1 MQIAQR
7 IGGAGTGK
15 TTELL
20 RIMEAALESLGGD
33 PLKLG
38 FASFT
43 RAARAEAV
51 TRAAKAWGVDESLL
65 AVRGWFRTVHSTAY
79 RCLGVS
85 AGALLTEKQADI
97 EWLSNALGVKLGT
110 QMDDDVGRQ
119 SYIGDPT
126 VAAALNCWSLCRSS
140 LTPLDEVVKRARRVD
155 DSVPDYAAIVRIAE
169 RFETAKRLDDRID
182 FTDML
187 SRFAGVGVSPTDGV
201 FRRTPEGDLPEVS
214 AWLFDEQQDASPLLD
229 AACKRLIS
237 APTVKWC
244 YVVGDP
250 FQCQPAGT
258 PVLTANGYKPIE
270 TLDPKTDWLVA
281 FNKKDGV
288 FYGTGGGTK
297 FQTASRVVD
306 SGSLVEITFD
316 DGTKSVCT
324 ANHRWLVRTS
334 RKETY
339 ATYLMRKGDRWRIG
353 TVQMFANASEK
364 SVNKNGEFR
373 LKMRMNQEAA
383 DSVWVLKCFGTDR
396 EARMYEQIASCKY
409 GIPQVTFRAPWGK
422 TNLNKEFIDGV
433 FAGLG
438 DLFGNAVRCLQ
449 EHDLELDFPF
459 STKADRSKNGSKASR
474 FLQASN
480 ILPGI
485 HVVPKLLGGYFERRP
500 RNSGNRR
507 GARGVSNTVEWVGVH
522 SVRRLDA
529 GTPIRVYSLEVE
541 RHHTYVTANGIV
553 TGNCIYGFAGS
564 TAECFLAWDAVKKRT
579 MPKSYR
585 CPAPILELGEKC
597 LRRMHTGYF
606 DRKIAPADHAGS
618 ITELG
623 TIEDAIHRVDPRE
636 DWLLIART
644 NYQANRLFSEMALQ
658 GKPVKWTSS
667 TDGPTSRS
675 LGLQALYALEK
686 GEPVTGVQWS
696 RALELLPQ
704 KNREKETVIA
714 RGTKTAW
721 KKPETVASWD
731 LIFPNELEEVGATE
745 MLQAAIASGQW
756 VALVDRG
763 SEWRRQADKWGAE
776 LAAEPR
782 VRVGTIHSVKG
793 AEADNVALLT
803 TTSRRVEQSDE
814 DAAQHDEE
822 CRIAYVA
829 VTRTRRNLYVI
840 NEGRQGAPR
849 MEVL

>member
-1 MQIAQR
+1 MQIAR
-7 IGGAGTGK
+7 LIGGAGTGK

-51 TRAAKAWGVDESLL
+51 TRAAKAWGVEESLL
-65 AVRGWFRTVHSTAY
+65 SVRGWFRTVHSTAY
-79 RCLGVS
+79 RCLGVA

-187 SRFAGVGVSPTDGV
+187 MRFAGVGVSPTEGV
-201 FRRTPEGDLPEVS
+201 FHRTPEGDLPEVS

-229 AACKRLIS
+229 AACKRLVS
-237 APTVKWC
+237 APTVRWC

-250 FQCQPAGT
+250 FQA
-258 PVLTANGYKPIE
+258 
-270 TLDPKTDWLVA
+270 
-281 FNKKDGV
+281 
-288 FYGTGGGTK
+288 
-297 FQTASRVVD
+297 
-306 SGSLVEITFD
+306 
-316 DGTKSVCT
+316 
-324 ANHRWLVRTS
+324 
-334 RKETY
+334 
-339 ATYLMRKGDRWRIG
+339 
-353 TVQMFANASEK
+353 
-364 SVNKNGEFR
+364 
-373 LKMRMNQEAA
+373 
-383 DSVWVLKCFGTDR
+383 
-396 EARMYEQIASCKY
+396 
-409 GIPQVTFRAPWGK
+409 
-422 TNLNKEFIDGV
+422 
-433 FAGLG
+433 
-438 DLFGNAVRCLQ
+438 
-449 EHDLELDFPF
+449 
-459 STKADRSKNGSKASR
+459 
-474 FLQASN
+474 
-480 ILPGI
+480 
-485 HVVPKLLGGYFERRP
+485 
-500 RNSGNRR
+500 
-507 GARGVSNTVEWVGVH
+507 
-522 SVRRLDA
+522 
-529 GTPIRVYSLEVE
+529 
-541 RHHTYVTANGIV
+541 
-553 TGNCIYGFAGS
+553 IYGFAGS
-564 TAECFLAWDAVKKRT
+564 TAECFLTWDAAKART

-623 TIEDAIHRVDPRE
+623 TIEDAVHRVDPRE

-667 TDGPTSRS
+667 VDGPTSRS

-686 GEPVTGVQWS
+686 GEPVTGVQWAK
-696 RALELLPQ
+696 ALELLPQ

-721 KKPETVASWD
+721 KKPETVAAWD

-763 SEWRRQADKWGAE
+763 AEWRRQADKWGAE

-814 DAAQHDEE
+814 DAVQHDEE

-829 VTRTRRNLYVI
+829 VTRTRRNLFVI

>member
-1 MQIAQR
+1 MQIAQL

-20 RIMEAALESLGGD
+20 RIMEAALEALGGD

-51 TRAAKAWGVDESLL
+51 TRAAKAWGVEESLL
-65 AVRGWFRTVHSTAY
+65 SVRGWFRTVHSTVY
-79 RCLGVS
+79 RCLGVT

-119 SYIGDPT
+119 SYIGDPV
-126 VAAALNCWSLCRSS
+126 VASALNCWALCRSS
-140 LTPLDEVVKRARRVD
+140 LMPLDEVVRRARRAD

-169 RFETAKRLDDRID
+169 RYETAKRLDDRLD
-182 FTDML
+182 FSDML
-187 SRFAGVGVSPTDGV
+187 MRFAGVGVSPTEGV
-201 FRRTPEGDLPEVS
+201 FHRTPEGDLPEVA

-229 AACKRLIS
+229 AACKRLVS

-250 FQCQPAGT
+250 FQA
-258 PVLTANGYKPIE
+258 
-270 TLDPKTDWLVA
+270 
-281 FNKKDGV
+281 
-288 FYGTGGGTK
+288 
-297 FQTASRVVD
+297 
-306 SGSLVEITFD
+306 
-316 DGTKSVCT
+316 
-324 ANHRWLVRTS
+324 
-334 RKETY
+334 
-339 ATYLMRKGDRWRIG
+339 
-353 TVQMFANASEK
+353 
-364 SVNKNGEFR
+364 
-373 LKMRMNQEAA
+373 
-383 DSVWVLKCFGTDR
+383 
-396 EARMYEQIASCKY
+396 
-409 GIPQVTFRAPWGK
+409 
-422 TNLNKEFIDGV
+422 
-433 FAGLG
+433 
-438 DLFGNAVRCLQ
+438 
-449 EHDLELDFPF
+449 
-459 STKADRSKNGSKASR
+459 
-474 FLQASN
+474 
-480 ILPGI
+480 
-485 HVVPKLLGGYFERRP
+485 
-500 RNSGNRR
+500 
-507 GARGVSNTVEWVGVH
+507 
-522 SVRRLDA
+522 
-529 GTPIRVYSLEVE
+529 
-541 RHHTYVTANGIV
+541 
-553 TGNCIYGFAGS
+553 IYGFAGS
-564 TAECFLAWDAVKKRT
+564 SAECFLAWDAAKKRT

-585 CPAPILELGEKC
+585 CPAPILELGERC
-597 LRRMHTGYF
+597 LRRMHNGYF
-606 DRKIAPADHAGS
+606 DRGIAPADHEGS
-618 ITELG
+618 VTELG
-623 TIEDAIHRVDPRE
+623 SIEDAVRRVDPRE

-658 GKPVKWTSS
+658 GKPVKWTTSVE
-667 TDGPTSRS
+667 GPTSRS
-675 LGLQALYALEK
+675 LGLQALYVLEN
-686 GEPVTGVQWS
+686 GEPVTGLQWS
-696 RALELLPQ
+696 KALELLPQ
-704 KNREKETVIA
+704 KNRDKESVIS

-721 KKPETVASWD
+721 KKPETVAQWD

-763 SEWRRQADKWGAE
+763 AEWRRQADKWGAE

-829 VTRTRRNLYVI
+829 VTRARRNLYVI

>member
-1 MQIAQR
+1 MQIAQL

-110 QMDDDVGRQ
+110 QLDDDSGRQ
-119 SYIGDPT
+119 NYIGDPT

-187 SRFAGVGVSPTDGV
+187 SRFAGVGVSPTEGV

-250 FQCQPAGT
+250 FQA
-258 PVLTANGYKPIE
+258 
-270 TLDPKTDWLVA
+270 
-281 FNKKDGV
+281 
-288 FYGTGGGTK
+288 
-297 FQTASRVVD
+297 
-306 SGSLVEITFD
+306 
-316 DGTKSVCT
+316 
-324 ANHRWLVRTS
+324 
-334 RKETY
+334 
-339 ATYLMRKGDRWRIG
+339 
-353 TVQMFANASEK
+353 
-364 SVNKNGEFR
+364 
-373 LKMRMNQEAA
+373 
-383 DSVWVLKCFGTDR
+383 
-396 EARMYEQIASCKY
+396 
-409 GIPQVTFRAPWGK
+409 
-422 TNLNKEFIDGV
+422 
-433 FAGLG
+433 
-438 DLFGNAVRCLQ
+438 
-449 EHDLELDFPF
+449 
-459 STKADRSKNGSKASR
+459 
-474 FLQASN
+474 
-480 ILPGI
+480 
-485 HVVPKLLGGYFERRP
+485 
-500 RNSGNRR
+500 
-507 GARGVSNTVEWVGVH
+507 
-522 SVRRLDA
+522 
-529 GTPIRVYSLEVE
+529 
-541 RHHTYVTANGIV
+541 
-553 TGNCIYGFAGS
+553 IYGFAGS

-585 CPAPILELGEKC
+585 CPAPILELGERC
-597 LRRMHTGYF
+597 LRRMHSGYF

-658 GKPVKWTSS
+658 GKPAKWTSS

-686 GEPVTGVQWS
+686 GEPVTGVQWAK
-696 RALELLPQ
+696 ALELLPQ

-721 KKPETVASWD
+721 KKPETVAAWD

-829 VTRTRRNLYVI
+829 VTRTRRNLFVI

>member
-1 MQIAQR
+1 MKIAR
-7 IGGAGTGK
+7 LIGGAGTGK

-51 TRAAKAWGVDESLL
+51 TRAAKAWSVDESLL
-65 AVRGWFRTVHSTAY
+65 SVRGWFRTVHSTAY
-79 RCLGVS
+79 RCLGMA
-85 AGALLTEKQADI
+85 AGSLLTERKADI
-97 EWLSNALGVKLGT
+97 EWLSEALGVRLNT

-126 VAAALNCWSLCRSS
+126 VAGALNCWSLCRSS
-140 LTPLDEVVKRARRVD
+140 LMPLGTVVKRVRRID
-155 DSVPDYAAIVRIAE
+155 DTVPDYAAIVRIAE
-169 RFETAKRLDDRID
+169 RFEAAKRMDGRAD
-182 FTDML
+182 FTDLLM
-187 SRFAGVGVSPTDGV
+187 RFAGVGVSPTEGV
-201 FRRTPEGDLPEVS
+201 FAVTPEGDLPEVS

-258 PVLTANGYKPIE
+258 PVLTATGYKPIE
-270 TLDPKTDWLVA
+270 SLDPKNDWLIS
-281 FNKKDGV
+281 FNKKDGR

-297 FQTASRVVD
+297 FQKASRVVD
-306 SGSLVEITFD
+306 SGSLVELTFE

-324 ANHRWLVRTS
+324 ANHRWLVRTV
-334 RKETY
+334 RRETY
-339 ATYLMRKGDRWRIG
+339 ATYIMRKGDRWRIG
-353 TVQMFANASEK
+353 TVQMFATTGSKSSEK
-364 SVNKNGEFR
+364 NGDFR
-373 LKMRMNQEAA
+373 LKMRMNQEDA

-409 GIPQVTFRAPWGK
+409 GVPQVTFRTPCGK
-422 TNLNKEFIDGV
+422 TNLDKGFIDGV

-438 DLFGNAVRCLQ
+438 DLFWNAVRCLQ
-449 EHDLELDFPF
+449 EHGLELDFPF
-459 STKADRSKNGSKASR
+459 SAKADRCKNGSKACR

-480 ILPGI
+480 VIPGI
-485 HVVPKLLGGYFERRP
+485 HVVPKLLDGYFERRP
-500 RNSGNRR
+500 RNGGSRR
-507 GARGVSNTVEWVGVH
+507 GARGVSNTVEWVAIH
-522 SVRRLDA
+522 SVRRLEA
-529 GTPIRVYSLEVE
+529 GNPVRVYSLEVE
-541 RHHTYVTANGIV
+541 RHHTYVTTNGLV
-553 TGNCIYGFAGS
+553 TGNSIYGFAGS
-564 TAECFLAWDAVKKRT
+564 TSECFLTWEADKVRT

-585 CPAPILELGEKC
+585 CPAPILELGERC
-597 LRRMHTGYF
+597 LRRMHSGYF
-606 DRKIAPADHAGS
+606 DRGIAPADHTGS
-618 ITELG
+618 ITELS
-623 TIEDAIHRVDPRE
+623 DLSDVMHRIDPHD

-644 NYQANRLFSEMALQ
+644 NYQANRLYAAMLEH
-658 GKPVKWTSS
+658 GKPVRWTSS

-675 LGLQALYALEK
+675 VGLRALYALQH
-686 GEPVTGVQWS
+686 GEPVTGEQWA
-696 RALELLPQ
+696 RVLELLPQ
-704 KNREKETVIA
+704 KNKEKETVVA

-721 KKPETVASWD
+721 RKAETVAHWD
-731 LIFPNELEEVGATE
+731 LIFPSDLGEVGATE

-756 VALVDRG
+756 VAMVDYG
-763 SEWRRQADKWGAE
+763 AAWKRQADLWGAE

-782 VRVGTIHSVKG
+782 VRVGTVHSVKG
-793 AEADNVALLT
+793 SEADNVVLLT

-829 VTRTRRNLYVI
+829 VTRARRNLFVV

>member
-1 MQIAQR
+1 MQIAQL

-79 RCLGVS
+79 RCLGVA

-110 QMDDDVGRQ
+110 QLDDDSGRQ
-119 SYIGDPT
+119 NYIGDPT

-187 SRFAGVGVSPTDGV
+187 SRFAGVGVSPTEGV
-201 FRRTPEGDLPEVS
+201 FHRTPEGDLPEVS

-250 FQCQPAGT
+250 FQA
-258 PVLTANGYKPIE
+258 
-270 TLDPKTDWLVA
+270 
-281 FNKKDGV
+281 
-288 FYGTGGGTK
+288 
-297 FQTASRVVD
+297 
-306 SGSLVEITFD
+306 
-316 DGTKSVCT
+316 
-324 ANHRWLVRTS
+324 
-334 RKETY
+334 
-339 ATYLMRKGDRWRIG
+339 
-353 TVQMFANASEK
+353 
-364 SVNKNGEFR
+364 
-373 LKMRMNQEAA
+373 
-383 DSVWVLKCFGTDR
+383 
-396 EARMYEQIASCKY
+396 
-409 GIPQVTFRAPWGK
+409 
-422 TNLNKEFIDGV
+422 
-433 FAGLG
+433 
-438 DLFGNAVRCLQ
+438 
-449 EHDLELDFPF
+449 
-459 STKADRSKNGSKASR
+459 
-474 FLQASN
+474 
-480 ILPGI
+480 
-485 HVVPKLLGGYFERRP
+485 
-500 RNSGNRR
+500 
-507 GARGVSNTVEWVGVH
+507 
-522 SVRRLDA
+522 
-529 GTPIRVYSLEVE
+529 
-541 RHHTYVTANGIV
+541 
-553 TGNCIYGFAGS
+553 IYGFAGS

-658 GKPVKWTSS
+658 GKPVRWTSS

-704 KNREKETVIA
+704 KNSEKQTVIA

-721 KKPETVASWD
+721 KKPETVALWD

-829 VTRTRRNLYVI
+829 VTRTRRNLFVI